1 MPNVASSA
9 TSLYALRFSQI
20 SFEPATA
27 DTLNR
32 MRASHRAKAS
42 LAALC
47 VVGIGP
53 CGSAW
58 HSQNDAAA
66 TPQQVNAVPVL
77 P

>member
-1 MPNVASSA
+1 
-9 TSLYALRFSQI
+9 
-20 SFEPATA
+20 
-27 DTLNR
+27 

-58 HSQNDAAA
+58 AQQNDAAA
-66 TPQQVNAVPVL
+66 TPQQVSAVPVL
-77 P
+77 PDGPAAQTAQLPPPP